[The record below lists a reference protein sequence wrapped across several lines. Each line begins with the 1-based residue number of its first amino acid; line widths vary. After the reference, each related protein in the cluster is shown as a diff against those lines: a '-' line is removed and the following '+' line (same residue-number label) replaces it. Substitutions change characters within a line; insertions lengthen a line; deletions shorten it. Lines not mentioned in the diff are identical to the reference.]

1 MALKASTH
9 YQGGYCEICP
19 YFLVSVVEFSL
30 YVLEPEEPLKKTEAV
45 YERAD
50 GVAGSEILVGENA
63 RTDYHQE
70 DQMRDA
76 LQHRFLIRGTYFA
89 VLGPDQSLDEILLF
103 LVLHGAVLVHLVED
117 FPLRFIGLKD
127 LKRSSLIPF

>member
-9 YQGGYCEICP
+9 YTGDYWEIGP
-19 YFLVSVVEFSL
+19 YFLVSVVEFPL

-70 DQMRDA
+70 DQ
-76 LQHRFLIRGTYFA
+76 
-89 VLGPDQSLDEILLF
+89 V
-103 LVLHGAVLVHLVED
+103 
-117 FPLRFIGLKD
+117 
-127 LKRSSLIPF
+127 